1 MTSQK
6 PSSPKKQPN
15 DLGKYAGMATVMAV
29 IIFGGTFAGRWLDVS
44 FPLTEKFPVYTFTL
58 AILSVIAAMW
68 YFIRDFVKKK

>member
-1 MTSQK
+1 MTSQR

-29 IIFGGTFAGRWLDVS
+29 IIGGGTFAGRWLDVHY
-44 FPLTEKFPVYTFTL
+44 PLTEKFPVFTMTL
-58 AILSVIAAMW
+58 ALFSVFAAMW